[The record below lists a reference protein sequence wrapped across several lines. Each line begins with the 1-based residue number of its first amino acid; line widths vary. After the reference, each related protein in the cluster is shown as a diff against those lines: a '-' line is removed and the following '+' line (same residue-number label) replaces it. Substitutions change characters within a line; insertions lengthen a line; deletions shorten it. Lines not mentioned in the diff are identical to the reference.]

1 VASFGATALTS
12 PSLPMWHD
20 IKRIAALAWPVLI
33 GQLAVIAFGVMDTAM
48 VGRASAFDLA
58 SLALGGSI
66 YITVYV
72 GLMGILVAL
81 SPIAAQRFGAGER
94 LEIGEEVRQAIWLA
108 LFLAIPGFLLLT
120 HPQFILRLSE
130 ANSELEVRASAYLQI
145 LAFGLPAALL
155 FRVYSSLSTAVA
167 QPRIVMA
174 IQVTGL
180 ALKVPLNLALIYGV
194 ERIGIPP
201 LGSTGCAIATTAIN
215 WVSCAL
221 GLTLMVRHSKLREFG
236 IFSHF
241 CWPQWHAIRT
251 LLKLGVPMGLSYLIE
266 VTAFSFMA
274 IFITRLGDTTL
285 AGHQIAAN
293 LGALTYMLPMSI
305 AIATA
310 TLTAQAIG
318 ARNFSA
324 AHLVGRH
331 GILFAGMLSAGLASL
346 VWLTR
351 PWIVEAYTTDP
362 AVAAVATPLLAFVAF
377 YHLFDALQVSAV
389 FVLRAWKVAIVPTV
403 IYAVSLGGVGL
414 GGGYVLGFDSWGLS
428 PAWLHGATGFWFAN
442 GASLAVAACG
452 LLCYLRWVAS
462 AKGGRGL
469 AS

>member
-1 VASFGATALTS
+1 
-12 PSLPMWHD
+12 MWHD
-20 IKRIAALAWPVLI
+20 IKRIAELAWPVLI

-72 GLMGILVAL
+72 GLMGVLVAL

-94 LEIGEEVRQAIWLA
+94 ESIGEEVRQAFWLA
-108 LFLAIPGFLLLT
+108 GFLAVPGVLLLS

-130 ANSELEVRASAYLQI
+130 ASPELEARASAYLQM

-180 ALKVPLNLALIYGV
+180 TLKVPLNLALIYGI
-194 ERIGIPP
+194 ERLGIPA

-221 GLTLMVRHSKLREFG
+221 GLTLMARHAKLRAFAT
-236 IFSHF
+236 FSRF
-241 CWPQWHAIRT
+241 CWPHWPAIRA
-251 LLKLGVPMGLSYLIE
+251 LLKLGIPMGLSYLIE

-274 IFITRLGDTTL
+274 IFIARLGDVTL

-293 LGALTYMLPMSI
+293 LGALMYMLPMSI

-318 ARNFSA
+318 KRDFRLARR
-324 AHLVGRH
+324 VGRR
-331 GILFAGMLSAGLASL
+331 GVEFAGLLGVLLASVMGL
-346 VWLTR
+346 CR
-351 PWIVEAYTTDP
+351 PWVLAAYTSDP
-362 AVAAVATPLLAFVAF
+362 LVAAVAMPLLAIVAG
-377 YHLFDALQVSAV
+377 YHVFDALQVSAV
-389 FVLRAWKVAIVPTV
+389 FVLRAWKVAVIPTV
-403 IYAVSLGGVGL
+403 IYAVSLWGVGL
-414 GGGYVLGFDSWGLS
+414 GGGYVLGFDVGGLS
-428 PAWLHGATGFWFAN
+428 PAWLHGAAGFWFAN
-442 GASLAVAACG
+442 SASLAVAAVG
-452 LLCYLRWVAS
+452 LLSYLRWIVRV
-462 AKGGRGL
+462 KG
-469 AS
+469 